1 MSGEPTATDPSTP
14 DGPNPTTNPEPAER
28 RHRVRHPRRMIVPLL
43 IAVLVFGGGYWY
55 FRHQAM
61 PPNPQASMAGL
72 PPVEVT
78 VSKPLVKNIVE
89 WDEFTGQ
96 FEAVDSVEIRAR
108 VSGYLD
114 SIHFEDGQM
123 VNKGDL
129 LFVIDQRPFQIALS
143 SAQSALASANA
154 RLAFAKS
161 ELSRASKLRKS
172 DFLSQ
177 STYDQRMQEMQS
189 AAADAQVATSSINA
203 AQLNLTFTQ
212 ITAPISG
219 RIGRHEVSIG
229 NLISGG
235 EGGPTTLLTTIVSL
249 DPIHFVFDMSEADYL
264 AYQRAIKAGKLQ
276 NTRDNGVK
284 VSAHLMDEKDWT
296 LQGTLDFINNQV
308 DRTAGTIR
316 ARAVFPNPGLLI
328 APGQF
333 GRIRIPGSEPHDA
346 IMIPDSAIL
355 SDQSQKIVMT
365 VKPDNSVVPKVIR
378 PGPFI
383 DGLRVVREGLSPDD
397 VIVIDG
403 LTRVRPDVKV
413 TPKQGRIE
421 TTASN

>member
-1 MSGEPTATDPSTP
+1 MSGEPATTDSSNPGGS
-14 DGPNPTTNPEPAER
+14 NPTANPEPAER
-28 RHRVRHPRRMIVPLL
+28 RHRVRHPRRIIVPLL
-43 IAVLVFGGGYWY
+43 IAALVFGGGYWY
-55 FRHQAM
+55 FRDQKMA
-61 PPNPQASMAGL
+61 PNPEASAAGL
-72 PPVEVT
+72 PPAEVT

-129 LFVIDQRPFQIALS
+129 LFVIDQRPFQISLS
-143 SAQSALASANA
+143 SAQSALTSANA

-161 ELSRASKLRKS
+161 ELGRASKLRQS
-172 DFLSQ
+172 DYLSQ

-189 AAADAQVATSSINA
+189 ASADAQVATSAINA
-203 AQLNLTFTQ
+203 AQLNLAFTQ

-219 RIGRHEVSIG
+219 RIGRHEVSVG

-264 AYQRAIKAGKLQ
+264 AYQRAIEAGKLQ
-276 NTRDNGVK
+276 NTRDSGVK
-284 VSAHLMDEKDWT
+284 VSAHLMDENDWT
-296 LQGTLDFINNQV
+296 LQGTLDFVNNQV
-308 DRTAGTIR
+308 NRTAGTIR
-316 ARAVFPNPGLLI
+316 ARAVFPNPGLLVT
-328 APGQF
+328 PGQF

-355 SDQSQKIVMT
+355 SDQSQKIVM
-365 VKPDNSVVPKVIR
+365 VVQPDDSVAPRVIR
-378 PGPFI
+378 PGPSI

-403 LTRVRPDVKV
+403 LVRVRPGAKV
-413 TPKQGRIE
+413 TPHPGKIE
-421 TTASN
+421 ATASN